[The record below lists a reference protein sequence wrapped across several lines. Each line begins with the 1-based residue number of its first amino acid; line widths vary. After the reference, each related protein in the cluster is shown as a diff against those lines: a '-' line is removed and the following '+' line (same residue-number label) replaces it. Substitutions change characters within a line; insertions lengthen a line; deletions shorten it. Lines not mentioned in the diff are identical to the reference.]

1 MLRAERIL
9 LASRSIDPVFRHSPQ
24 YRSVDLGHGPSTNVL
39 LKIESLN
46 PIGSFKGRGASW
58 WLQCQEETE
67 RVVCASAGNFGQ
79 GIAHAASGKVEVDVF
94 AAKTANPAKIE
105 AMARLGAT
113 LHLHGHD
120 FDEAKAVALDFATR
134 GGHSYVED
142 GLEDEIAEGA
152 GTIAVEL
159 LEHPDPIDVVYVP
172 VGNGALINGV
182 GAFFRQRSPQTRIVG
197 VCAQGAPSMERS
209 WRRNDLVETPSAETI
224 ADGVAARVPIQR
236 ALDLMAE
243 VVDSMMLVDDGQI
256 IEAMRRLFLRQNL
269 VAEPVGAVSLAGS
282 LADPGRDPR
291 ETLAVIVT
299 GSNID
304 PKRKREWL
312 LGG

>member
-1 MLRAERIL
+1 VLSVERIL
-9 LASRSIDPVFRHSPQ
+9 TARRSIDPVFRDSAQ
-24 YRSVDLGHGPSTNVL
+24 YQSDRLGHEPSANVL

-58 WLQCQEETE
+58 WLQCQQGTE

-79 GIAHAASGKVEVDVF
+79 GIAHAARAAVEVDVF
-94 AAKTANPAKIE
+94 AAENANPSKIR
-105 AMARLGAT
+105 AMERLGAT
-113 LHLHGHD
+113 VHLHGLD
-120 FDEAKAVALDFATR
+120 FDEAKARALEFATK
-134 GGHSYVED
+134 GGHCYVED

-159 LEHPDPIDVVYVP
+159 LEHADPIDVVYVP

-182 GAFFRQRSPQTRIVG
+182 GAFFKQRSPQTRIVG

-209 WRRNDLVETPSAETI
+209 WRRSDLVETPIVETI

-243 VVDSMMLVDDGQI
+243 VVDDMMLVDDQQI
-256 IEAMRRLFLRQNL
+256 VEAMRRLFERENL
-269 VAEPVGAVSLAGS
+269 VVEPAGAVSLAGS
-282 LADPGRDPR
+282 LADPGRRPE

-304 PKRKREWL
+304 PQRRHEWL
-312 LGG
+312 LGD